1 MKRFL
6 ILAVLLCNIVHTS
19 AMEQTEELT
28 PHEKSCYD
36 WFVEQQKQLPGFYD
50 KLCPEDRDIINK
62 QVKYSDNPE
71 GVTRCRYNYV
81 DAFYCVAQTAEVEF
95 KHDKE
100 TLKSALLKITKSMHS
115 NAIKKPT
122 DELSARMHVFSSMLT
137 KEEQATYTEDNYR
150 KNPKAA
156 EEVAHKWSSLVVDE
170 LVKLNR
176 LENTQKAKE
185 QKAKLLYEDQIE
197 RFKKHYSSANK

>member
-1 MKRFL
+1 MKHFF
-6 ILAVLLCNIVHTS
+6 IVAVGLLFYSVSTG
-19 AMEQTEELT
+19 AMEQSEELT
-28 PHEKSCYD
+28 AHEKSCYD

-81 DAFYCVAQTAEVEF
+81 DAFYCVAQAAEVEL

-122 DELSARMHVFSSMLT
+122 DELSARMHVFSSLLS

-156 EEVAHKWSSLVVDE
+156 EEVAHKWSSLVVNE
-170 LVKLNR
+170 LVKLHK
-176 LENTQKAKE
+176 LEDAQGAKE
-185 QKAKLLYEDQIE
+185 QKAHQLYQDQLE
-197 RFKKHYSSANK
+197 KFKKHYSK